1 MTKIQKALRAIVSD
15 KQLLFGLI
23 GIAVLL
29 LIILFQGVLETHD
42 PYDYG
47 PDSLAAPGINGHLL
61 GTNKLGQDVYSML
74 IAGVSTSLK
83 VALISSLISA
93 LIGILLG
100 GAAGFLGDK
109 VDMVLSELI
118 NVFMAMGML
127 RILPENSIEMTG
139 SALFMGKDLIS
150 ISHEEMNRLRWKE
163 IAVVFQKAMN
173 ALSPVHR
180 IGTQIEDIYRVHE
193 PRATKAEIHDRTMEL
208 LRMVNMPERVYR
220 LYPHEMSGGIL
231 QRVAIVISL
240 LHSPKLLV
248 FDEATTALDVVTQGQ
263 ILEEVVAM
271 EKTIEMTRIMI
282 THDMSVVAS
291 SCRKVAVMYAGEL
304 VEIGM
309 VRDVLKQPLHP
320 YTQGLMS
327 SFPSLKGE
335 KKQLRAIPGFLPDL
349 SDPPAGCAFASR
361 CPHCTQQCLSQKP
374 VLREMPD
381 GRRVACHLVGGQKHE

>member
-1 MTKIQKALRAIVSD
+1 MAKIQKALRAIVSD

-100 GAAGFLGDK
+100 GAVGFLGGK

-220 LYPHEMSGGIL
+220 LYPHEMSGGML

>member
-29 LIILFQGVLETHD
+29 LIILFQGMLETHA

-100 GAAGFLGDK
+100 GAAGFLGGK

-220 LYPHEMSGGIL
+220 LYPHEMSGGML

-271 EKTIEMTRIMI
+271 EKTIEMPRIMI

-374 VLREMPD
+374 VLRDMPD